1 MDREEIKRES
11 QLKWLY
17 LLLMAMAGAVILA
30 LDWYFDLGGAVK
42 EIGIAILAAAMLG
55 ATIDLW
61 LKKQIVRDVF
71 AAAFGYGQD
80 QDIVNELRALSQ
92 IKMVVTSYS
101 VDLELLPVDNQP
113 DELVARV
120 HIRSTFTNK
129 GNKSE
134 PVPLRLGIDEWFG
147 SKPGSIVR
155 YSLYTSS
162 GQRYDGPP
170 KVEKTEF
177 GQRIAE
183 VPEVVLPENGTCD
196 VEMQFEEIKRRN
208 DSMIGIMRNCT
219 KNPRISITACA
230 GVSAT
235 VSFINRGKDQQS
247 EQVKDVWVLRG
258 TLLPF
263 QAFQMRWW
271 DKTQSAQWLPPPSPS
286 T

>member
-11 QLKWLY
+11 RLKWLY
-17 LLLMAMAGAVILA
+17 LLLMAIAGVAILV
-30 LDWYFDLGGAVK
+30 LDWHFDLGGIVK
-42 EIGIAILAAAMLG
+42 EIGTAILAATMLG

-71 AAAFGYGQD
+71 AAALGYGQD
-80 QDIVNELRALSQ
+80 QDVVNELRALSQ
-92 IKMVVTSYS
+92 IRMVVSSYS
-101 VDLELLPVDNQP
+101 LDLQLLPVDNQP
-113 DELVARV
+113 DELLARV
-120 HIRSTFTNK
+120 SIRSTFSNK

-147 SKPGSIVR
+147 CKPGNILK
-155 YSLYTSS
+155 YCLYTST
-162 GQRYDGPP
+162 GERYDGPP
-170 KVEKTEF
+170 KVKKTEF
-177 GQRIAE
+177 GQHIVE
-183 VPEVVLPENGTCD
+183 LPDIVLPENGTCD
-196 VEMQFEEIKRRN
+196 VEIQFEEIKRRN

-219 KNPRISITACA
+219 INPRVSISACA

-235 VSFINRGKDQQS
+235 VSFINRGKDQRS

-271 DKTQSAQWLPPPSPS
+271 DKAQSAQWLPPASHGS
-286 T
+286 